1 MTSAARFVT
10 RRRRV
15 LELESGQEYGR
26 LMFAS
31 IRRYRLESGSV
42 NELMTLID
50 TSFTEHVQKI
60 EGFVEY
66 QALET
71 GNGELITITTYHDRA
86 GAEASTETAA
96 DWVKDTLGE
105 RFDFRRLEAFVAE
118 VVISR
123 ARADVLEPEH
133 Y

>member
-1 MTSAARFVT
+1 
-10 RRRRV
+10 
-15 LELESGQEYGR
+15 
-26 LMFAS
+26 MFAS
-31 IRRYRLESGSV
+31 IRRYRIEKGSV

-66 QALET
+66 QALEC

-96 DWVKDTLGE
+96 DWVKNTLGD
-105 RFDFRRLEAFVAE
+105 RFEFRRLEAFVAE

-123 ARADVLEPEH
+123 AKADVLEPEH

>member
-1 MTSAARFVT
+1 
-10 RRRRV
+10 
-15 LELESGQEYGR
+15 
-26 LMFAS
+26 MFAS
-31 IRRYRLESGSV
+31 IRRYRIEKGSV

-66 QALET
+66 QALEC
-71 GNGELITITTYHDRA
+71 GNGELITITTYHDRT
-86 GAEASTETAA
+86 GAEASTEAAA
-96 DWVKDTLGE
+96 DWVKNTLGD
-105 RFDFRRLEAFVAE
+105 RFEFRRLEAFVAE

-123 ARADVLEPEH
+123 AKADVLEPEH

>member
-1 MTSAARFVT
+1 
-10 RRRRV
+10 
-15 LELESGQEYGR
+15 
-26 LMFAS
+26 MFAS
-31 IRRYRLESGSV
+31 IRRYRLESGSM

-66 QALET
+66 QALEC
-71 GNGELITITTYHDRA
+71 GNGELITITTYHDRKA
-86 GAEASTETAA
+86 AEASTETAA
-96 DWVKDTLGE
+96 DWVRNTLGD
-105 RFDFRRLEAFVAE
+105 RFDFRRIEAFVAE

-123 ARADVLEPEH
+123 ARAAVLEPEH